1 MKITDIG
8 VIPIAMPLVARHHDR
23 ARRMRMYDMDQHV
36 VVKVHTDNGLVGYG
50 DYDYWGTTA
59 PWSTAGSP
67 HAWTKADPSLS
78 ERVNDHRRISYQN
91 LRLPQGR

>member
-36 VVKVHTDNGLVGYG
+36 VVKVHTDDGLVGYG
-50 DYDYWGTTA
+50 DYDFWA
-59 PWSTAGSP
+59 DDGSVEYRR
-67 HAWTKADPSLS
+67 ASARLDESGSFS
-78 ERVNDHRRISYQN
+78 E
-91 LRLPQGR
+91 